1 MLSVSESSVHNT
13 VALIAEQLDRHAIAT
28 VDDLLPEGVLDSLLS
43 ESKLLLGHGEFHPA
57 LIGRGVTEQRISEI
71 RGDKILWLEKEGLT
85 PSQQRYFSFLEELR
99 DHLSSY
105 FRIRLPWFECHLAA
119 YPVGSFYT
127 RHFDQ
132 FRETNNRIFSV
143 ILYLNENWQESDGGQ
158 LRIYEDGAH
167 RDIEP
172 KMGRLVCF
180 RSDLIEHEVLVT
192 NRTRFSITG
201 WIRRD
206 EPTPVFL

>member
-1 MLSVSESSVHNT
+1 VNNT

-28 VDDLLPEGVLDSLLS
+28 IDDLLSEDVLSQLLS
-43 ESKLLLGHGEFHPA
+43 ESKQLLGEGEFHPA
-57 LIGRGVTEQRISEI
+57 LIGRGVTEQRISEV
-71 RGDKILWLEKEGLT
+71 RGDKIHWLEHENL
-85 PSQQRYFSFLEELR
+85 SEAQQQYFNFLEELR
-99 DHLSSY
+99 EHLSNY
-105 FRIRLPWFECHLAA
+105 FRIGLPWFECHLAT

-143 ILYLNENWQESDGGQ
+143 ILYLNEHWKEADGGQ
-158 LRIYEDGAH
+158 LRIYENGSY

-192 NRTRFSITG
+192 NRIRFSITG